1 MENTYKLDASL
12 ASITREYS
20 RMQGKSS
27 KNTTVTVDA
36 YKAAGWTSADL
47 FPMPKDLKEADPD
60 AADLHAQKRDS
71 VKAEL
76 IAGLSKPAQKM
87 LVIPT
92 KALDVDGKLAKRLI
106 TQDVGS
112 RLSRLASQLL
122 KRENNGGGGNNSTL
136 KGHAKVEDYIDKAMK
151 TAGSKVSPYSDAD
164 KAKAILRECKF
175 KLAAL
180 LKAKE

>member
-1 MENTYKLDASL
+1 MENTYKLDADL
-12 ASITREYS
+12 ASKTRDYS
-20 RMQGKSS
+20 RLQGKSTKS
-27 KNTTVTVDA
+27 VVITADA
-36 YKAAGWTSADL
+36 YVAAGWKSTDL

-60 AADLHAQKRDS
+60 AAELHAQKRDS
-71 VKAEL
+71 VKAA
-76 IAGLSKPAQKM
+76 IVAGLEKREQK
-87 LVIPT
+87 LLDTPT
-92 KALDVDGKLAKRLI
+92 KALDGDKKLAKRVI

>member
-122 KRENNGGGGNNSTL
+122 KRENKAKGGNNSTL

-151 TAGSKVSPYSDAD
+151 TAGSAVSPYSDPE
-164 KAKAILRECKF
+164 KAKGWLKECKF
-175 KLAAL
+175 NLATL
-180 LKAKE
+180 VAKE